1 MVCYDMFGCP
11 ELGNWSS
18 IWCVDVFDIGS
29 NASTFRRRHLTD
41 DPMTMTGALTGP
53 APAGFAALLVGGE
66 ADTSRGK
73 VIRPRNPHLSDNLT
87 KPGVPWAHD
96 PGKYYNLSFA
106 FEQTYAEYG
115 SYSLQNS
122 TAAQA
127 TASTANTTWCPAGM
141 CTSQQSLDG
150 FELPLLPNRKY
161 IIAVVLRS
169 SFDASSV
176 EIDFMMRPYSPDGH
190 GIYPYQ
196 RLGGLPH
203 STYPGVDGWSRW
215 EWTYVTPQNVAGGY
229 LSINE

>member
-53 APAGFAALLVGGE
+53 APAGFAALLVGGA

-73 VIRPRNPHLSDNLT
+73 VIRPRNPHLSENLT
-87 KPGVPWAHD
+87 RPGTPWAHD
-96 PGKYYNLSFA
+96 NNKYFNLSFA
-106 FEQTYAEYG
+106 FEQTYADFG
-115 SYSLQNS
+115 SYRLQN
-122 TAAQA
+122 A
-127 TASTANTTWCPAGM
+127 TATANCPAGM
-141 CTSQQSLDG
+141 CISQQSLDG

-161 IIAVVLRS
+161 IIAAVVRS
-169 SFDASSV
+169 SFQVSSV
-176 EIDFMMRPYSPDGH
+176 EIDWQMRPVSADGH

-215 EWTYVTPQNVAGGY
+215 EWTYATPQNVAAGL